1 MVLLSA
7 FLLNKRII
15 VRKKYKKIQTPVI
28 VDSKPVNNL
37 KWKPIEEMNFKYDRL
52 IKQEAIRIFQV
63 IPLWQL
69 VGIILMWIAAWI
81 VSRSVLNEVV
91 LPILF
96 ILAIGPISLLGSQ
109 TQTNGVYGWLRTV
122 TKGQRHQQNS
132 ELIVLFLFVCCLLV
146 PIMVKNPSEI
156 ILLLFFGLSLILL
169 AQVLGTLFKNGR
181 AFIGI
186 MSVFWFIYLN
196 GVTALLPLQK
206 ESNLLVTGVYILLTI
221 LLIVLLQLKVLVK
234 NRE

>member
-1 MVLLSA
+1 
-7 FLLNKRII
+7 
-15 VRKKYKKIQTPVI
+15 
-28 VDSKPVNNL
+28 
-37 KWKPIEEMNFKYDRL
+37 MNFKYDRL

-169 AQVLGTLFKNGR
+169 AQVLGTLFKNK
-181 AFIGI
+181 
-186 MSVFWFIYLN
+186 
-196 GVTALLPLQK
+196 P
-206 ESNLLVTGVYILLTI
+206 
-221 LLIVLLQLKVLVK
+221 K
-234 NRE
+234 NMHELWL